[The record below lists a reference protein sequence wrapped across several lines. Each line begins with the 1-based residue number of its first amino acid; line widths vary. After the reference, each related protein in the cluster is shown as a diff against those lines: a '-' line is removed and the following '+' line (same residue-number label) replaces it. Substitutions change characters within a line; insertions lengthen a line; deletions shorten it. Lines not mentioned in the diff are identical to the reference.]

1 MRLPTVCYRTL
12 APLPSFMSAN
22 PYSTHFQRSDGTR
35 MRNMIR
41 NHFPRALLPLLLMPV
56 CAMAA
61 QDPEP
66 AVASPPVAEAVHKA
80 DPSPVAEAGLTPE
93 AAPAA
98 EAASVLRAQV
108 LLDRLHFSPGE
119 IDGVNGSNVAKA
131 LVGFQRS
138 QGLTA
143 SGTLDDA
150 TWAALEKHAVPTLVD
165 YTLLPAD
172 VAGPFVVAP
181 RDMMQKTKLPALG
194 FATAAEALG
203 ERFHASPKLL
213 QSLNPGKALDR
224 AGEVIRV
231 PNIDGAAEL
240 PKAAKVVVDK
250 SELVVMLLD
259 AEGKVYAQF
268 PVSAGSRRDPLPIG
282 DWKINGVARNPVFKY
297 NPKLFW
303 DGNPAHSK
311 ATLPAGPNNPV
322 GVAWID
328 LSKPHYGIHGTPEP
342 SRIGKSE
349 SHGCIR
355 MTNWSVTL
363 VASAVSPGMVATLRE

>member
-1 MRLPTVCYRTL
+1 LQR
-12 APLPSFMSAN
+12 LPSFMLAN
-22 PYSTHFQRSDGTR
+22 PYSAHFNQPGVTSMGK
-35 MRNMIR
+35 MIR
-41 NHFPRALLPLLLMPV
+41 RHFPRAFLPLLLVLPV
-56 CAMAA
+56 AAIAA
-61 QDPEP
+61 QESEAGAPL
-66 AVASPPVAEAVHKA
+66 PPIADVVDAAQAA
-80 DPSPVAEAGLTPE
+80 DPADAG
-93 AAPAA
+93 
-98 EAASVLRAQV
+98 SVLRAQV

-119 IDGVNGSNVAKA
+119 IDGVSGSNVAKA
-131 LVGFQRS
+131 VVGFQRS
-138 QGLTA
+138 QD
-143 SGTLDDA
+143 LDATGELDAA

-172 VAGPFVVAP
+172 VAGPFVTAP
-181 RDMMQKTKLPALG
+181 RDMMEKAKLPALG

-213 QSLNPGKALDR
+213 QSLNPGKSLDR

-250 SELVVMLLD
+250 SVLVVMLLD
-259 AEGKVYAQF
+259 AEGNVFAQF
-268 PVSAGSRRDPLPIG
+268 PASAGSRRDPLPIG
-282 DWKINGVARNPVFKY
+282 DWKINGVARNPVFNY

-303 DGNPAHSK
+303 DGNPAHGK

-342 SRIGKSE
+342 SRIGKTE

>member
-1 MRLPTVCYRTL
+1 MGN
-12 APLPSFMSAN
+12 M
-22 PYSTHFQRSDGTR
+22 
-35 MRNMIR
+35 MRN
-41 NHFPRALLPLLLMPV
+41 NFPRALLPLLLVLPV

-61 QDPEP
+61 QEPEAGMPPPPVTDVVDAADVDPPADIAPAANVAPTDAPASAMKPAAEP
-66 AVASPPVAEAVHKA
+66 ASSTGAA
-80 DPSPVAEAGLTPE
+80 DPSDAT
-93 AAPAA
+93 
-98 EAASVLRAQV
+98 SVLRAQV
-108 LLDRLHFSPGE
+108 LLDRQHFSPGE
-119 IDGVNGSNVAKA
+119 IDGVSGSNVAKA

-138 QGLTA
+138 QGLDPT
-143 SGTLDDA
+143 GQLDAA
-150 TWAALEKHAVPTLVD
+150 TWAALEKNAVPTLVD

-172 VAGPFVVAP
+172 VAGPFAAAP
-181 RDMMQKTKLPALG
+181 RDMMEKAKLPALG
-194 FATAAEALG
+194 FATVAESLG

-213 QSLNPGKALDR
+213 QSLNPGKSLDR

-231 PNIDGAAEL
+231 PNVDGAAEL

-250 SELVVMLLD
+250 SELVVMLMD
-259 AEGKVYAQF
+259 ATGKVYAQF
-268 PVSAGSRRDPLPIG
+268 PASAGSRRDPLPIG
-282 DWKINGVARNPVFKY
+282 DWKINGVARNPVFNY

-311 ATLPAGPNNPV
+311 ATLQPGPNNPV

-342 SRIGKSE
+342 SRIGKTE

-355 MTNWSVTL
+355 LTNWSVAL

>member
-1 MRLPTVCYRTL
+1 M
-12 APLPSFMSAN
+12 M
-22 PYSTHFQRSDGTR
+22 
-35 MRNMIR
+35 
-41 NHFPRALLPLLLMPV
+41 
-56 CAMAA
+56 
-61 QDPEP
+61 E
-66 AVASPPVAEAVHKA
+66 KA
-80 DPSPVAEAGLTPE
+80 
-93 AAPAA
+93 
-98 EAASVLRAQV
+98 
-108 LLDRLHFSPGE
+108 
-119 IDGVNGSNVAKA
+119 
-131 LVGFQRS
+131 
-138 QGLTA
+138 
-143 SGTLDDA
+143 
-150 TWAALEKHAVPTLVD
+150 
-165 YTLLPAD
+165 
-172 VAGPFVVAP
+172 
-181 RDMMQKTKLPALG
+181 KLPALG

-259 AEGKVYAQF
+259 AQDKVYAQF
-268 PVSAGSRRDPLPIG
+268 PASAGSRRDPLPIG
-282 DWKINGVARNPVFKY
+282 DWKINGVARDPVFNY

-303 DGNPAHSK
+303 DGNPEHSK
-311 ATLPAGPNNPV
+311 ATLQPGPNNPV

-342 SRIGKSE
+342 SRIGKTE

-355 MTNWSVTL
+355 MTNWSVML

>member
-1 MRLPTVCYRTL
+1 MGKLI
-12 APLPSFMSAN
+12 
-22 PYSTHFQRSDGTR
+22 GT
-35 MRNMIR
+35 N
-41 NHFPRALLPLLLMPV
+41 FPRGLLPLLLALPAGV
-56 CAMAA
+56 IAAAEPEAGVPTPPAAEVVQA
-61 QDPEP
+61 QD
-66 AVASPPVAEAVHKA
+66 V
-80 DPSPVAEAGLTPE
+80 
-93 AAPAA
+93 APAA
-98 EAASVLRAQV
+98 VAEVVAPAASDADAMSVLRAQV

-119 IDGVNGSNVAKA
+119 IDGVTGSNVAKA
-131 LVGFQRS
+131 VVGFQRS
-138 QGLTA
+138 QGLPE
-143 SGTLDDA
+143 SGELDEA
-150 TWAALEKHAVPTLVD
+150 TWAALEKNAVPTLVD

-172 VAGPFVVAP
+172 VAGPFVAAP
-181 RDMMQKTKLPALG
+181 RDMMEKAKLPALG

-213 QSLNPGKALDR
+213 QSLNPGKSLDR

-231 PNIDGAAEL
+231 PNVDGAAEL

-268 PVSAGSRRDPLPIG
+268 PASAGSRRDPLPIG
-282 DWKINGVARNPVFKY
+282 DWKINGVARNPVFNY